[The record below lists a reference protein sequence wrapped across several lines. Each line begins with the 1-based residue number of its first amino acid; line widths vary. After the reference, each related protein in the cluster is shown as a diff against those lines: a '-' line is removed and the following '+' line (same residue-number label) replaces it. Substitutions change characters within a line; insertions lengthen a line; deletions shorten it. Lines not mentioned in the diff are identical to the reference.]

1 VIDEELCLLSQRV
14 GDVLQQTGLTLATAE
29 SSTGGWLAKAVTDT
43 AGSSAWFVC
52 GVVADSEKV
61 KSKLLSVSDV
71 TLARHGNV
79 SEDTAFEMA
88 EGALYRTDADV
99 SVALTGISEANS
111 GPDKT
116 PVGTVCFA
124 WYRRDEKVKITKHHF
139 EGDRNLIRR
148 QAVVFALEGLLNYL
162 ASLSEAHEPSL
173 PQSGSNMESK
183 PAAAPIAKSASP
195 FHILNEGKTLLT
207 ELFAGLRIDQT
218 VFGADSIDGHLLANN
233 YRAAIAALASA
244 QRKYF
249 FRRVNIVSG
258 LIQEACEKDADAM
271 IGSAH
276 LDGDGLY
283 TVLHPLHQG
292 VFVELIG
299 KCLGMPPLDR
309 LSVISGAL
317 TANIAMLNLQEILQR
332 QAEQLSPSQQ
342 QLLKLH
348 PVLAEAMLTELDVD
362 DALWLQSIRSHH
374 ERVDGQGYPH
384 GTSAEQIPLG
394 SRLISLADIYDA
406 MIKPRAHREPNQRAA
421 LKELFLRRGQ
431 AIDENLAPIA
441 VKEIGIYPP
450 GAFVKLRNGEIAVVI
465 KRTANSL
472 HPIVRSLFGPRGAPL
487 ERPYRR
493 NTEESMFAIQDVVPR
508 DRSIVLNLGRIWD
521 YE

>member
-1 VIDEELCLLSQRV
+1 
-14 GDVLQQTGLTLATAE
+14 
-29 SSTGGWLAKAVTDT
+29 
-43 AGSSAWFVC
+43 
-52 GVVADSEKV
+52 
-61 KSKLLSVSDV
+61 
-71 TLARHGNV
+71 
-79 SEDTAFEMA
+79 
-88 EGALYRTDADV
+88 
-99 SVALTGISEANS
+99 
-111 GPDKT
+111 
-116 PVGTVCFA
+116 
-124 WYRRDEKVKITKHHF
+124 
-139 EGDRNLIRR
+139 
-148 QAVVFALEGLLNYL
+148 
-162 ASLSEAHEPSL
+162 
-173 PQSGSNMESK
+173 
-183 PAAAPIAKSASP
+183 
-195 FHILNEGKTLLT
+195 
-207 ELFAGLRIDQT
+207 
-218 VFGADSIDGHLLANN
+218 
-233 YRAAIAALASA
+233 
-244 QRKYF
+244 
-249 FRRVNIVSG
+249 
-258 LIQEACEKDADAM
+258 
-271 IGSAH
+271 
-276 LDGDGLY
+276 
-283 TVLHPLHQG
+283 
-292 VFVELIG
+292 
-299 KCLGMPPLDR
+299 

-374 ERVDGQGYPH
+374 ERVDGQGYPN

-465 KRTANSL
+465 KRTVNSL